1 MKIFLSAATALVA
14 PALLGLALWPLA
26 GPTWAMLAVSAVLGV
41 MLIRQLGQVEQ
52 LLRWAREPIGAPVP
66 DGRGVWQEVFSALH
80 RRARQGSDMRQK
92 LAAALDRLR
101 EASQAMPDGMII
113 VSGDDVVQWFN
124 GKAALQFGLDLAR
137 DLNLPLLNIVRQPDF
152 ADYLQ
157 AGTFAEP
164 LVMRAPRMSGHT
176 LAIQIIPFGEDQK
189 LVMARDITHLEKLET
204 MRRDFVANVSHEMRT
219 PLTVVTGF
227 LELLLD
233 EPGLE
238 AEVRRYL
245 QLAQEQTT
253 RMGRLVED
261 LLTLSALETGAPAPA
276 EERVTLTSL
285 LNMVL
290 AEARSLSGERHDI
303 TLEIAQPAELL
314 GSAKELHSAFS
325 NLASNAVR
333 YTPDGGSVRL
343 KWEVAEGEGVFSV
356 HDSGIGI
363 EPQHISRLTERF
375 YRVDRGRSRE
385 TGGTGLGL
393 AIVKHVLERHQGR
406 LHITSEPGRGSCFA
420 AHLPLARV
428 VVI

>member
-1 MKIFLSAATALVA
+1 MPTLSAATALIA
-14 PALLGLALWPLA
+14 PALLGFAIWPFFGPNWAL
-26 GPTWAMLAVSAVLGV
+26 LAVCAVLGV
-41 MLIRQLGQVEQ
+41 MLIRQLGQVTA
-52 LLRWAREPIGAPVP
+52 LLRWAKEPIGSPVP
-66 DGRGVWQEVFSALH
+66 DGFGIWQEVFSALH

-113 VSGDDVVQWFN
+113 VSGDDQVQWFN
-124 GKAALQFGLDLAR
+124 SKAAAQFGLDLAS
-137 DLNLPLLNIVRQPDF
+137 DLGLPLLNIVRQPDF
-152 ADYLQ
+152 AQYLQ
-157 AGTFAEP
+157 SGTFSDP
-164 LVMRAPRMSGHT
+164 LVMRSPRMHGHT

-189 LVMARDITHLEKLET
+189 LIMARDITHLEKLET
-204 MRRDFVANVSHEMRT
+204 MRRDFVANVSHELRT

-233 EPGLE
+233 EPALE
-238 AEVRRYL
+238 GEHRRYL
-245 QLAQEQTT
+245 ELAQEQTT

-276 EERVTLTSL
+276 EERVALESM

-290 AEARSLSGERHDI
+290 DEARAISAGRHQI
-303 TLEIAQPAELL
+303 SLEIRQPAQLL

-333 YTPDGGSVRL
+333 YTPEGGSVQL
-343 KWEVAEGEGVFSV
+343 IWSIEDGAGVFSV
-356 HDSGIGI
+356 IDSGIGI
-363 EPQHISRLTERF
+363 DPQHIPRLTERF

-393 AIVKHVLERHQGR
+393 AIVKHVLERHQGH
-406 LHITSEPGRGSCFA
+406 LKITSEPGRGSCFA
-420 AHLPLARV
+420 AQLPATRV
-428 VVI
+428 RV

>member
-1 MKIFLSAATALVA
+1 MSHLSAAAVLIG
-14 PALLGLALWPLA
+14 PAVLGLVVWLVF
-26 GPTWAMLAVSAVLGV
+26 GPTWALLSVSAVLGV
-41 MLIRQLGQVEQ
+41 MLIRQLGQVSK
-52 LLRWAREPIGAPVP
+52 LLRWAKEPLGAPVP
-66 DGRGVWQEVFSALH
+66 DGIGGWQEVFSALH

-113 VSGDDVVQWFN
+113 VSGDDQVQWFN
-124 GKAALQFGLDLAR
+124 SRAAAQFGLDLSR

-152 ADYLQ
+152 ADYLHS
-157 AGTFAEP
+157 GTFFEP
-164 LVMRAPRMSGHT
+164 LVMRAPRLSGHT

-204 MRRDFVANVSHEMRT
+204 MRRDFVANVSHELRT
-219 PLTVVTGF
+219 PLTVVSGF

-233 EPGLE
+233 EPEFAGE
-238 AEVRRYL
+238 SRRYL
-245 QLAQEQTT
+245 TLAQEQTY

-276 EERVTLTSL
+276 EERVALASM

-290 AEARSLSGERHDI
+290 DEARALSAGRHEI
-303 TLEIAQPAELL
+303 TLEIHQPAQLL

-333 YTPDGGSVRL
+333 YTPEGGQVRLVWSMEDGG
-343 KWEVAEGEGVFSV
+343 GVFSV

-363 EPQHISRLTERF
+363 EPQHIARLTERF
-375 YRVDRGRSRE
+375 YRVDRSRSRE

-406 LHITSEPGRGSCFA
+406 LQIASEPGKGSCFS
-420 AHLPLARV
+420 AHLPPERIVA
-428 VVI
+428 